1 MNSTTSPDHVLPP
14 LTVGQTV
21 YVPFWSLLE
30 FLDSTPPDPFVKC
43 RVTALYERNLNS
55 PAGQVVVSCCN
66 LEIKP
71 GLTADGMPVEYLVPE
86 AELPNWMQ
94 KIADWFLSY
103 KP

>member
-1 MNSTTSPDHVLPP
+1 MNSTISLEPTPQF
-14 LTVGQTV
+14 TVGQTV

-30 FLDSTPPDPFVKC
+30 FLDNTPPDPFIKC
-43 RVTALYERNLNS
+43 RVTALYERSLGS
-55 PAGQVVVSCCN
+55 PGGTVTTSCCN

-71 GLTADGMPVEYLVPE
+71 GLTADGLPVEYLIQE
-86 AELPNWMQ
+86 ADLPSWMR